1 MKIFIVILTLFL
13 LTNCAV
19 ASLAGTTVNAAV
31 KVVEVPFKVIGSVL
45 DNEDEDEENKD
56 E

>member
-1 MKIFIVILTLFL
+1 MKIFITILTLFL

>member
-1 MKIFIVILTLFL
+1 MKIFIVTLTLFL
-13 LTNCAV
+13 LTNFTV
-19 ASLAGTTVNAAV
+19 ASLAGTTVNAVV

-45 DNEDEDEENKD
+45 DSEDEDEENKD